1 MEREPRTYGR
11 LLVVAGMAL
20 LLVLDV
26 TGVLPY
32 LAFVGVGVAILLGAA
47 AVHLLGDEPRAAAGW
62 VLIGLSM
69 GVFGVTAVPE
79 NVPALV
85 VVAALFAGGLALQ
98 VSQRLEERT

>member
-32 LAFVGVGVAILLGAA
+32 FAFVGVGVAVILGAA
-47 AVHLLGDEPRAAAGW
+47 GVHAVGGERRAAAGW
-62 VLIGLSM
+62 VFIGVAL
-69 GVFGVTAVPE
+69 GVFGVAAVPE
-79 NVPALV
+79 NVVALA
-85 VVAALFAGGLALQ
+85 VVAVLFVGGLALQ
-98 VSQRLEERT
+98 VNQRLEERT